1 MIRKT
6 LMSGVAALAIAG
18 AAATLQPSKAEA
30 GFRLHIGSHGFGFSL
45 HAPHCDTRWR
55 KVKIR
60 YWSRKYHSYR
70 YRWDWR
76 PYRYCY

>member
-1 MIRKT
+1 MIKKT
-6 LMSGVAALAIAG
+6 LMTTAAAVAIAG
-18 AAATLQPSKAEA
+18 AATIAQPSKAEA
-30 GFRLHIGSHGFGFSL
+30 GFSLHVGGHGFGFSL

-55 KVKIR
+55 KVRIR
-60 YWSRKYHSYR
+60 YWSRRWHAYR